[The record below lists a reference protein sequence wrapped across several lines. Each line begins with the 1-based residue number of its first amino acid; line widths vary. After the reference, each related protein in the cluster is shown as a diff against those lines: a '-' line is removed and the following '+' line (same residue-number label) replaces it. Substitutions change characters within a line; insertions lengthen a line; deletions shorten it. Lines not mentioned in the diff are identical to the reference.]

1 MAKRIFASSP
11 LHLTADKDMAHRRLK
26 VAQLTTLISHRTVR
40 FSPHSGS
47 AVARGAHGKAL
58 ARGFQITFAHTP
70 AALFMAHS
78 MLDVAHLRP
87 GVFAQS
93 VMHRAEPCV
102 NEARHIEGKSPLSEA
117 LELRSRLSPQ

>member
-11 LHLTADKDMAHRRLK
+11 WHLTADKDMAHRRLN

-47 AVARGAHGKAL
+47 AVARGAHARAL

-70 AALFMAHS
+70 AALCMAHS
-78 MLDVAHLRP
+78 MCDVAHLRP
-87 GVFAQS
+87 SFLAQS
-93 VMHRAEPCV
+93 VMRRAESCV
-102 NEARHIEGKSPLSEA
+102 DEAHYIDAHDAQKSERGL
-117 LELRSRLSPQ
+117 

>member
-11 LHLTADKDMAHRRLK
+11 WHLTADKDMAHRRLN

-70 AALFMAHS
+70 AVHRTHTGCSWHTRCAMWHTSALAYSHN
-78 MLDVAHLRP
+78 L
-87 GVFAQS
+87 
-93 VMHRAEPCV
+93 
-102 NEARHIEGKSPLSEA
+102 
-117 LELRSRLSPQ
+117 